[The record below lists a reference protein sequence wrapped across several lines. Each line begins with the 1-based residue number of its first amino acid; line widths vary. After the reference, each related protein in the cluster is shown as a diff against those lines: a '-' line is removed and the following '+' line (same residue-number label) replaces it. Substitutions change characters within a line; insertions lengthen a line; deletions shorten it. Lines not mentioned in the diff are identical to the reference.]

1 MNSPTAT
8 KAKLPRN
15 QAELL
20 TYKMEV
26 QAATYEAAA
35 RHISF
40 ALRTGFSVEDAV
52 AQLQHR
58 AAERAELAAD
68 PERAT
73 AEGWTS

>member
-8 KAKLPRN
+8 KAKLPAI

-26 QAATYEAAA
+26 QAATYEAALS

-40 ALRTGFSVEDAV
+40 ALRTGLQREDAV
-52 AQLQHR
+52 AQLQHATLSARVGRRPR
-58 AAERAELAAD
+58 ARYRGGLA
-68 PERAT
+68 
-73 AEGWTS
+73 S